1 MVKDRKAQKK
11 DEDFSDTK
19 KQKGRL
25 KQHTQKK
32 KKRKEEK
39 LENSS
44 VEGQFNLHIKV

>member
-11 DEDFSDTK
+11 DEDFSDNK

-25 KQHTQKK
+25 KQHTQK

-44 VEGQFNLHIKV
+44 VEGQFNLQIKV

>member
-11 DEDFSDTK
+11 DEDFTDNK
-19 KQKGRL
+19 KQKGIL
-25 KQHTQKK
+25 KQHTQK

-44 VEGQFNLHIKV
+44 VEGQFNLQIKV